1 VTEPTPGVNLRCS
14 DCARTWPFDPTRW
27 CCDCGGV
34 LEIVGA
40 PSFDL
45 ARVDEGDHTLW
56 RYQAALP
63 LPAGAARVTL
73 GEGWTPLIAAE
84 WDDRSIHLP
93 VYLKSEHLN
102 PTGSFKDRGAAVL
115 VTALQAQGVQA
126 VIEDS
131 SGNAGAALAAYA
143 ARAGLCA
150 TVYVPAHA
158 SPVKQAQIAAYGAEV
173 VPVDG
178 PRTEAARAV
187 RRAAGEGA
195 VYASHVYSPLYH
207 HGMKT
212 IAFELWEQLGARAPT
227 SVIVPV
233 GHGGLLLGLSLGF
246 GELLAAGLIERSPCL
261 FGVQAHPCAPLA
273 RAWERGAADVAPVEE
288 GETVAEGV
296 RIAAPPWGRALL
308 AAVRGSD
315 GAVVALHDGE
325 TLAAQRKLA
334 HRGIYV
340 EPTSALAVAA
350 LDRLHDRLGDIPVLV
365 LTGSGFKS
373 PPPVRRTANWQDRVV
388 AFARRHGLLH
398 DPATHALDLVSEVG
412 EVAKEMLLVTDYGRR
427 APQARA
433 QLADELGDALY
444 SLLALAASC
453 DVDVGSALIAALE
466 KYERRLTERGE
477 AGSK

>member
-1 VTEPTPGVNLRCS
+1 MTEPTPGVNLRCS
-14 DCARTWPFDPTRW
+14 DCGREWPFDPTRW
-27 CCDCGGV
+27 RCDCGGV
-34 LEIVGA
+34 LEVVA
-40 PSFDL
+40 ASSFDP
-45 ARVDEGDHTLW
+45 ARVDEEDYTLW
-56 RYQAALP
+56 RYRATLP
-63 LPAGAARVTL
+63 LPDGAARVTL
-73 GEGWTPLIAAE
+73 GEGWTPLVSAE
-84 WDDRSIHLP
+84 WDGPPAHLP
-93 VYLKSEHLN
+93 VYLKAEHLN

-115 VTALQAQGVQA
+115 VAALQAAGVPA
-126 VIEDS
+126 VVEDS

-143 ARAGLCA
+143 ARAGLRA
-150 TVYVPAHA
+150 AVYVPAHA
-158 SPVKQAQIAAYGAEV
+158 SLVKQAQIAAYGAEV

-178 PRTEAARAV
+178 PRAEAARAV

-195 VYASHVYSPLYH
+195 VYASHVYSPLYP

-212 IAFELWEQLGARAPT
+212 IAFELWEQLGGRAPT
-227 SVIVPV
+227 SVLVPV

-246 GELLAAGLIERSPCL
+246 GELLATGLIERPPRL
-261 FGVQAHPCAPLA
+261 FGVQARPCAPLA

-308 AAVRGSD
+308 AAVRASD
-315 GAVVALHDGE
+315 GAVVALQDGE

-350 LDRLHDRLGDIPVLV
+350 LAQLRDRLGDVPVVV

-373 PPPVRRTANWQDRVV
+373 APPARSMANWQGQVA

-398 DPATHALDLVSEVG
+398 DPATHALDLVSEIG
-412 EVAKEMLLVTDYGRR
+412 EVAKEMLLATDYGRR
-427 APQARA
+427 APQAQA
-433 QLADELGDALY
+433 QVADELGDALY
-444 SLLALAASC
+444 SLLALAESWG
-453 DVDVGSALIAALE
+453 VDVGSALSTALE
-466 KYERRLTERGE
+466 KYEGRLTERGE